1 MCLIACPATS
11 TVARSAGWSAGRVS
25 TCTVETELKGNPL
38 VLFGRTKPANERHTR
53 THTQRGID
61 RDEVWS
67 RRHPARTVAI
77 GRMNPV
83 LHLAGMLLSAY
94 LVRPGEFIT
103 RLAWTLA
110 TEGPPRS
117 AVYRYI
123 NLCQEAAEGQVYVE
137 LSARA
142 GLPHALRGR

>member
-83 LHLAGMLLSAY
+83 LHLGTSRYALVSLLSKAWRVY
-94 LVRPGEFIT
+94 HEA
-103 RLAWTLA
+103 RLDACYGRTPA
-110 TEGPPRS
+110 KR
-117 AVYRYI
+117 R
-123 NLCQEAAEGQVYVE
+123 
-137 LSARA
+137 LSIY
-142 GLPHALRGR
+142 